1 MLGDVH
7 TELRKL
13 GENGGLVDRQLQR
26 ALQCRV
32 LPKLPWEDQPR
43 KRIKTL
49 AEVRSDSASPMLG
62 YSDFLKATLVVES
75 VGESQVQ
82 PGLPVQTRTVKL
94 AYVPADPDHLRAQSI
109 NRVRLMIESDLSATK
124 LGKVLYELASDL
136 GNEGKIAATL
146 TDTFAKKAPAT
157 LYKRTSSLWAYFKR
171 NSRGDYRA
179 TLHVT
184 EARVYEYVS
193 ELREEAGASAAKHF
207 TEALNF
213 FSALVGFLKF
223 DVVEILSPRVKGV
236 VHSALAAKRPRKQ
249 ARPLTA
255 AEVKG
260 LEELVLKSLDE
271 FVKMAAGFC
280 LFCLANAG
288 RWSDAQAA
296 EGLKLDTSGRRPVIE
311 AGTFRHKTASGAE
324 RKTTLLPYVGFGCLL
339 ANNAWAKTW
348 LDVVQQVKTKEDVLG
363 RGHSGPSRP
372 ASNNPD
378 VRRRSS
384 VANNAF
390 VESNYPELGVQAWYT
405 IPARAHG
412 VRPSFG
418 QAFSV
423 SALTYGRANF
433 VEPLRKLH
441 QLLLEVEQGRFVPDA
456 KPSALITA
464 ELEQLDEKT
473 EEFER
478 LMGGDAPLD
487 ADSASEVDDAG
498 DAEEQAEEVVPRHER
513 RREVL
518 RDQGKFLCHAISGC
532 LHVKTDQL
540 KFLCG
545 RIFEIVMR
553 AEEQC
558 FTPIPLSACTSRE
571 SEMRADKKDPVA
583 LRIEGTIRIT
593 KTAALPHADTSTE
606 LHVRAC
612 MQRRA
617 LAMQLASVATF
628 SVLDSWI
635 TKLFAHMMKPTLTN
649 MKPPSLH
656 QLLDADKT
664 LWMLVAQNTRGEMLT
679 AGPVLP
685 IDHAIKT
692 RQDCPDVSF
701 CLLPQRGGSSK
712 RRLSPD
718 SDSGDEPE
726 GGKRKKK
733 KKKGGKAKED
743 KKTDPPPGPPGPR
756 LPKLDLPKGART
768 KDEDKKPLCFG
779 YSRGTCPHQDKEK
792 CSRGHHRCWWGRLC
806 YDASRPPYTR
816 TARRAGWI
824 RAKANAF
831 VASRL
836 PKPRRHVL
844 FYAQPRDVQQ
854 IAATYGGFAARLGDG
869 TVVTWGHPQW
879 GTNDLAVRHRLK
891 DVKHICASDG
901 AFAAILE
908 DGSVVCW
915 GEAEFGGDSEAVQPQ
930 LREVQRLFATSCAFA
945 ALRADDTVVTWG
957 AATHGGAS
965 RRLRTQL
972 RDVRSI
978 TANLSAFA
986 ALRGDG
992 TVVTWGDCYAGG
1004 NSSRVQSKLQN
1015 VRQIQ
1020 ATDKAFAAIV
1030 GNGEVVAW
1038 GHPDYGG
1045 DCSSVQDMLK
1055 QRLT

>member
-348 LDVVQQVKTKEDVLG
+348 LDVVQQVKTK
-363 RGHSGPSRP
+363 
-372 ASNNPD
+372 
-378 VRRRSS
+378 VRCEG
-384 VANNAF
+384 F
-390 VESNYPELGVQAWYT
+390 LMP
-405 IPARAHG
+405 
-412 VRPSFG
+412 
-418 QAFSV
+418 AFS
-423 SALTYGRANF
+423 
-433 VEPLRKLH
+433 
-441 QLLLEVEQGRFVPDA
+441 
-456 KPSALITA
+456 
-464 ELEQLDEKT
+464 EKT
-473 EEFER
+473 GR
-478 LMGGDAPLD
+478 WL
-487 ADSASEVDDAG
+487 
-498 DAEEQAEEVVPRHER
+498 PRKMSSGEGTL
-513 RREVL
+513 VL
-518 RDQGKFLCHAISGC
+518 RDLLAITQTSDEGAP
-532 LHVKTDQL
+532 LPTTHSL
-540 KFLCG
+540 KAT
-545 RIFEIVMR
+545 I
-553 AEEQC
+553 
-558 FTPIPLSACTSRE
+558 LSWAC
-571 SEMRADKKDPVA
+571 KH
-583 LRIEGTIRIT
+583 GTLSLQER
-593 KTAALPHADTSTE
+593 
-606 LHVRAC
+606 
-612 MQRRA
+612 M
-617 LAMQLASVATF
+617 
-628 SVLDSWI
+628 VL
-635 TKLFAHMMKPTLTN
+635 
-649 MKPPSLH
+649 
-656 QLLDADKT
+656 
-664 LWMLVAQNTRGEMLT
+664 
-679 AGPVLP
+679 
-685 IDHAIKT
+685 
-692 RQDCPDVSF
+692 
-701 CLLPQRGGSSK
+701 
-712 RRLSPD
+712 
-718 SDSGDEPE
+718 
-726 GGKRKKK
+726 
-733 KKKGGKAKED
+733 
-743 KKTDPPPGPPGPR
+743 
-756 LPKLDLPKGART
+756 
-768 KDEDKKPLCFG
+768 
-779 YSRGTCPHQDKEK
+779 
-792 CSRGHHRCWWGRLC
+792 GHHL
-806 YDASRPPYTR
+806 D
-816 TARRAGWI
+816 
-824 RAKANAF
+824 
-831 VASRL
+831 
-836 PKPRRHVL
+836 KPFL
-844 FYAQPRDVQQ
+844 
-854 IAATYGGFAARLGDG
+854 
-869 TVVTWGHPQW
+869 
-879 GTNDLAVRHRLK
+879 
-891 DVKHICASDG
+891 S
-901 AFAAILE
+901 
-908 DGSVVCW
+908 
-915 GEAEFGGDSEAVQPQ
+915 
-930 LREVQRLFATSCAFA
+930 QR
-945 ALRADDTVVTWG
+945 
-957 AATHGGAS
+957 
-965 RRLRTQL
+965 
-972 RDVRSI
+972 
-978 TANLSAFA
+978 
-986 ALRGDG
+986 
-992 TVVTWGDCYAGG
+992 
-1004 NSSRVQSKLQN
+1004 
-1015 VRQIQ
+1015 
-1020 ATDKAFAAIV
+1020 
-1030 GNGEVVAW
+1030 
-1038 GHPDYGG
+1038 
-1045 DCSSVQDMLK
+1045 
-1055 QRLT
+1055 